1 MDKTIVVMAAGLGS
15 RYGGVKQIER
25 LGPDGEILMEYAI
38 YDAVNAGFNKIV
50 LILKPEI
57 YADVKELFGD
67 RIEKST
73 GIKIDYAFQTMDRF
87 TESRPEF
94 KDRAKPFGTVHAV
107 ICAKDF
113 IKTPFAVMNAD
124 DYYGAEAFRVMSGQL
139 EKLHSAQG
147 AAMVAYRLKNTV
159 SPFGTVTRGVCMV
172 DNGLLTGVRETYKI
186 KVMPDGS
193 IRVLTR
199 GGSDVTLTAR
209 DIYDPESGSN
219 RLGIYISPERLRY
232 GLLEAATNS
241 VRYTCYIVKEMFKV
255 LGGLFTGSVTSDD
268 VAGPVGTISIIGQA
282 VRAGFEVVLRLG
294 VLISI
299 NLGIM
304 NILPIPALDGGRF
317 LFMVIEAVRGKP
329 IPPEK
334 EGMIHMAGLVLLFSL
349 MILLTVMDVRKLF

>member
-94 KDRAKPFGTVHAV
+94 KDRTKPFGTVHAV
-107 ICAKDF
+107 ICAKNF

-124 DYYGAEAFRVMSGQL
+124 DYYGAEAFRVISRKL
-139 EKLHSAQG
+139 EELHGAQD

-172 DNGLLTGVRETYKI
+172 RDGLLSGVKETYKI
-186 KVMPDGS
+186 KLMPDGT
-193 IRVLTR
+193 IRDTSESENGPVLPPDTFVSMNLWGYHQDILPVMER
-199 GGSDVTLTAR
+199 YFADFLAALPEDELKAECLLPTMMGELTDSGRIKIAVLSTNDRWFGLTYKEDKPGAVAALTALH
-209 DIYDPESGSN
+209 EN
-219 RLGIYISPERLRY
+219 
-232 GLLEAATNS
+232 
-241 VRYTCYIVKEMFKV
+241 
-255 LGGLFTGSVTSDD
+255 
-268 VAGPVGTISIIGQA
+268 GTYPPT
-282 VRAGFEVVLRLG
+282 LW
-294 VLISI
+294 
-299 NLGIM
+299 
-304 NILPIPALDGGRF
+304 
-317 LFMVIEAVRGKP
+317 RG
-329 IPPEK
+329 
-334 EGMIHMAGLVLLFSL
+334 
-349 MILLTVMDVRKLF
+349 

>member
-124 DYYGAEAFRVMSGQL
+124 DYYGAEAFRVISRKL
-139 EKLHSAQG
+139 EELHGAQD

-172 DNGLLTGVRETYKI
+172 RDGLLSGVKETYKI
-186 KVMPDGS
+186 KLMPDGT
-193 IRVLTR
+193 IRDT
-199 GGSDVTLTAR
+199 S
-209 DIYDPESGSN
+209 ESEN
-219 RLGIYISPERLRY
+219 
-232 GLLEAATNS
+232 
-241 VRYTCYIVKEMFKV
+241 
-255 LGGLFTGSVTSDD
+255 
-268 VAGPVGTISIIGQA
+268 
-282 VRAGFEVVLRLG
+282 
-294 VLISI
+294 
-299 NLGIM
+299 
-304 NILPIPALDGGRF
+304 
-317 LFMVIEAVRGKP
+317 
-329 IPPEK
+329 
-334 EGMIHMAGLVLLFSL
+334 GLVLPPDTFVSMNLWGYHQD
-349 MILLTVMDVRKLF
+349 ILPVMERYFADFIAALPEDELKAECLLPTMMGELTDSGRIKIAVLSTNDRWFGLTYKEDKPGAVAALTALHENGTYPPTLWRG